1 MFKSKHKNAGDNIL
15 VPTPTFQHFS
25 RVLKY
30 EYSGVFWLLYS
41 LQSTVCT
48 QLTACSVGVHCNRYI
63 VMSGGF
69 Y

>member
-41 LQSTVCT
+41 LHSAHSSLHAVWEF
-48 QLTACSVGVHCNRYI
+48 TAI
-63 VMSGGF
+63 DI
-69 Y
+69 